1 MKEQKTIDLHG
12 LHVTEALNALKNFLD
27 NAVNSTLINLL

>member
-1 MKEQKTIDLHG
+1 
-12 LHVTEALNALKNFLD
+12 LD